1 MVAISVQVVR
11 FVTEL
16 NVYVNMEKTIME
28 IVVLKFKNFAMVP
41 VYEECVALNRIAK
54 VVEFVKVSMI
64 PFLIPVPINV
74 FVKMVKMQMDNVAH
88 PVKFCVKASV

>member
-28 IVVLKFKNFAMVP
+28 IVVLKSKSFAMAP
-41 VYEECVALNRIAK
+41 VYVGCAALHQIAK
-54 VVEFVKVSMI
+54 AVEFVKVSMI
-64 PFLIPVPINV
+64 LFLIPVPINV
-74 FVKMVKMQMDNVAH
+74 FVNTVKMEMDNVAH
-88 PVKFCVKASV
+88 PVKFCVEANV